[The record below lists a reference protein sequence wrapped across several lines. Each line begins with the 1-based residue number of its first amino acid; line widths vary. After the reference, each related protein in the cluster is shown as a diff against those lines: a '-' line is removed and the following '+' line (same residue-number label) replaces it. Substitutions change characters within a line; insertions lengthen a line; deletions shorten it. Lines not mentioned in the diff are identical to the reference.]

1 MIFDFGSWN
10 VDFSLLFFFRGAE
23 DDFAVSDFLTPT
35 YAGDG

>member
-10 VDFSLLFFFRGAE
+10 FDFSLFFFRGAE

-35 YAGDG
+35 CAGDG